1 MNPER
6 LMMVVRMPRTSEKS
20 TVLADKLKQY
30 TFEVLRDA
38 NKREIKIAVE
48 HIFNVKVRDVSVMN
62 VKGKQKRFKQRIG
75 QRKDWKK
82 AIVSLMPGSEIDLT
96 VAE

>member
-38 NKREIKIAVE
+38 NKSEIKQAVE
-48 HIFNVKVRDVSVMN
+48 HIFNVKVSGVNIIN
-62 VKGKQKRFKQRIG
+62 VKGKKKRFKQRLG
-75 QRKDWKK
+75 VRSDWKK
-82 AIVSLMPGSEIDLT
+82 AVVSLMPGSEMNFT
-96 VAE
+96 TAE